1 MTGFQNLQ
9 KQLPNL
15 VLRLKHTDTK
25 SEFSRFSK
33 STSNTY
39 SFLVVCYGLWLDS
52 MIDVSI
58 GTKNNSSRNFKRP
71 IS

>member
-9 KQLPNL
+9 KQLPNF

-33 STSNTY
+33 
-39 SFLVVCYGLWLDS
+39 L
-52 MIDVSI
+52 IQ
-58 GTKNNSSRNFKRP
+58 K
-71 IS
+71 